1 MENRWERETDL
12 VKRKRVCS
20 NVCRQGTLKENKL
33 CNFMK
38 PLEGSGL
45 RSITYGIESEVV
57 KLEMRNGKHCLQWG
71 LVFIQGSWSSR
82 SSPLL
87 SENCRFVFCMD

>member
-12 VKRKRVCS
+12 VKRKRVCP

-33 CNFMK
+33 GNFMK

-45 RSITYGIESEVV
+45 GSITYGIKSEV
-57 KLEMRNGKHCLQWG
+57 
-71 LVFIQGSWSSR
+71 S
-82 SSPLL
+82 
-87 SENCRFVFCMD
+87 